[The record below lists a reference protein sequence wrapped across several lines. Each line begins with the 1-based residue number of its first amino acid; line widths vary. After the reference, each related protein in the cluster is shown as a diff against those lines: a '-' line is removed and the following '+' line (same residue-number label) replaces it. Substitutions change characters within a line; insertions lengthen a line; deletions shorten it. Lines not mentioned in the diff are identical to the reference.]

1 MLQSTQSQRIR
12 HDLVPEKSKG
22 SPSFT
27 GSLTQR
33 KTMEPDVCV
42 HSRVL
47 TPVPQHLHFEGT
59 ASHKQ
64 ELICSQWR
72 A

>member
-12 HDLVPEKSKG
+12 HDLVTEKSKG

-27 GSLTQR
+27 GSLIQR
-33 KTMEPDVCV
+33 KTMEPDICV

-47 TPVPQHLHFEGT
+47 TLVSQHLHFEGT
-59 ASHKQ
+59 ASQKQ
-64 ELICSQWR
+64 EVICFQGR